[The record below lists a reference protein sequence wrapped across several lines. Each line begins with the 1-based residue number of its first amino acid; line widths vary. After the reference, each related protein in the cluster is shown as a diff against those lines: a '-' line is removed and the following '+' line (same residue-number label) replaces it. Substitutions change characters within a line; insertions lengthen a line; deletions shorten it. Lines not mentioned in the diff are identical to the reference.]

1 MLVYVLFIAVT
12 VLGPDNVEHTQAKA
26 LVAFP
31 TMKECQADLAELIPK
46 MQEAYPG
53 QTDYKLYCEARK
65 VNPPTE
71 RLY

>member
-12 VLGPDNVEHTQAKA
+12 FLSPDNVEHIQAKA

-31 TMKECQADLAELIPK
+31 TLKECEADLKELIPK
-46 MQEAYPG
+46 MKDAYPG

-65 VNPPTE
+65 VNPPAE